1 MKVKLKLDLADG
13 KPERDLT
20 TNLFVICEWEKTEN
34 RRVSDG
40 KGVGYS
46 DLVCWAYNLVKLA
59 GDKVPDTWRKWLEQN
74 PDMQVTA
81 LDETDPNP
89 TGLELTDGN

>member
-13 KPERDLT
+13 KAERELT

-40 KGVGYS
+40 KGIGYS

-59 GDKVPDTWRKWLEQN
+59 GDKVPKTWREWLEQN

-81 LDETDPNP
+81 VDQTDPNP
-89 TGLELTDGN
+89 TGLELTEGN